1 MPSIGHLAVGL
12 AAGRLHAGR
21 DGPRLRATALFTG
34 LALLPDLDGLAL
46 VFQPGPGS
54 VWRHRGATHSLA
66 VAVAV
71 ALLVTAVVGGLGRSR
86 WRMLATALA
95 VAGSHALLDAFTRG
109 AGGPMLFW
117 PFSTEKILFPF
128 AAIPASPL
136 LPRLLT
142 PRGIDVMLREL
153 VLFAPLYAYGLW
165 PRRGGQGRAEVPG

>member
-21 DGPRLRATALFTG
+21 DGPRLRATAVLTG
-34 LALLPDLDGLAL
+34 LALLPDLDGLGL
-46 VFQPGPGS
+46 ILRPEPGS
-54 VWRHRGATHSLA
+54 VWRHRGASHSLVMA
-66 VAVAV
+66 VVA

-95 VAGSHALLDAFTRG
+95 VAGSHALLDAFTKG

-117 PFSTEKILFPF
+117 PFSTEKVLFPVAF
-128 AAIPASPL
+128 VPASPL

-142 PRGIDVMLREL
+142 PRGLDVMLREL
-153 VLFAPLYAYGLW
+153 VVFAPLWSYGLW
-165 PRRGGQGRAEVPG
+165 PRRRG